1 MARAWRDRQEGAAWA
16 EDPRKFGGAH
26 GGEQVEHQ
34 IDRLVGK
41 RQVEQAGDGEVGP
54 GAGTAGVAQGI
65 ARQVDSRKA
74 CAGQG
79 VQHGLCIPAL
89 PAACVQ
95 DIGGGACT
103 GQRRDLRAQRRI
115 PAAREKPGARLAH
128 LGAVAGVGRTAP
140 VLPQ

>member
-1 MARAWRDRQEGAAWA
+1 MAKSA
-16 EDPRKFGGAH
+16 
-26 GGEQVEHQ
+26 
-34 IDRLVGK
+34 
-41 RQVEQAGDGEVGP
+41 

-95 DIGGGACT
+95 DIGGGERN

-115 PAAREKPGARLAH
+115 PTAREKTGARLAH
-128 LGAVAGVGRTAP
+128 FGAVAGVGRTAP
-140 VLPQ
+140 VLPQQMDIAAARSAVKAVPFGAARALVVKGQRFPADRAAE